1 MTITQT
7 QTPYKVKG
15 VFLET
20 CNCDSGCNCNF
31 GGFPDHGSCEALI
44 GIKIDEGKIGDADL
58 SGMKVVLAVKW
69 PKAIHEGDGAAAIYI
84 DESATEEQV
93 DGIATILTG
102 QAGGMPWEILATTLS
117 SLDGPHMKSINMDI
131 NGRNSGFSID
141 GICEVK
147 FTPLLNPVTG
157 AENEVHIVFP
167 TGGLIWDDGDNA
179 ATAVMKVD
187 TGSIQFDHSGQSA
200 IFAPVEWTNQ

>member
-1 MTITQT
+1 MTQT
-7 QTPYKVKG
+7 QTPYRVKG

-44 GIKIDEGKIGDADL
+44 GIKIDEGKIGDVDL
-58 SGMKVVLAVKW
+58 SGMKVVLAAKW

-93 DGIATILTG
+93 GGIATILTG

-117 SLDGPHMKSINMDI
+117 SLDGPHMTSIKMDV

-141 GICEVK
+141 GICEAK

-157 AENEVHIVFP
+157 DENEVHIVFP
-167 TGGLIWDDGDNA
+167 GGGLIWDDGDNA
-179 ATAVMKVD
+179 CTSVMKVD
-187 TGSIQFDHSGQSA
+187 TGSIKFDHSGQSA

>member
-1 MTITQT
+1 MVQT
-7 QTPYKVKG
+7 QTPYRIKAKW
-15 VFLET
+15 LET
-20 CNCDSGCNCNF
+20 CNCDPGCNCNF

-44 GIKIDEGKIGDADL
+44 GIKIDEGKIGDVDL

-84 DESATEEQV
+84 DESASEEQV
-93 DGIATILTG
+93 GGMATILTG

-117 SLDGPHMKSINMDI
+117 SLDGPHLKSIKMDV

-147 FTPLLNPVTG
+147 FTPLLNPITG
-157 AENEVHIVFP
+157 DENEVHIVFP
-167 TGGLIWDDGDNA
+167 GGGLIWDDGDNA
-179 ATAVMKVD
+179 KTSVMKVD
-187 TGSIQFDHSGQSA
+187 TGSIKFDHSGQSA
-200 IFAPVEWTNQ
+200 IFAPIEWTNQ

>member
-1 MTITQT
+1 MTQT
-7 QTPYKVKG
+7 QTPYRVKG

-44 GIKIDEGKIGDADL
+44 GIKIDEGKIGDVDL

-84 DESATEEQV
+84 DDSATEEQV
-93 DGIATILTG
+93 GGIATILTG

-117 SLDGPHMKSINMDI
+117 SLDGPHLKPIKMDV

-147 FTPLLNPVTG
+147 FTPLMNPVTG
-157 AENEVHIVFP
+157 EENEVHIVFP
-167 TGGLIWDDGDNA
+167 KGGLIWDDGDNA
-179 ATAVMKVD
+179 ATSVMKVD
-187 TGSIQFDHSGQSA
+187 TGSIKFDHSGQSA

>member
-1 MTITQT
+1 MTQT

-15 VFLET
+15 VFLES
-20 CNCDSGCNCNF
+20 CNCDSGGNCNF
-31 GGFPDHGSCEALI
+31 GGFPDHGSCEAVV
-44 GIKIDEGKIGDADL
+44 GIQIDEGNIGDTDL
-58 SGMKVVLAVKW
+58 SGMKLVLVVKW

-84 DESATEEQV
+84 DESASEEQV
-93 DGIATILTG
+93 GGIATILTG

-117 SLDGPHMKSINMDI
+117 SLDGPHMKSIKMDV

-157 AENEVHIVFP
+157 DENEVHIVFP
-167 TGGLIWDDGDNA
+167 GGGMIWDDGDNA
-179 ATAVMKVD
+179 KTSVMNVD
-187 TGSIQFDHSGQSA
+187 TGAIKFDHSGQSA

>member
-1 MTITQT
+1 MVQT
-7 QTPYKVKG
+7 KTPYRIKG

-31 GGFPDHGSCEALI
+31 GGFPDHGSCEGLI
-44 GIKIDEGKIGDADL
+44 GIKIDEGKIGDTDL
-58 SGMKVVLAVKW
+58 SGMKVVLVAKW
-69 PKAIHEGDGAAAIYI
+69 PKAIHDGDGAAAIYI
-84 DESATEEQV
+84 DESASEEQV
-93 DGIATILTG
+93 SGLATILTG

-117 SLDGPHMKSINMDI
+117 SLDGPHMKSINMDV

-157 AENEVHIVFP
+157 DENEVHIVFP
-167 TGGLIWDDGDNA
+167 GGGLIWDDGDNA
-179 ATAVMKVD
+179 RTAVMKVD
-187 TGSIQFDHSGQSA
+187 TGAIKFDHTGQSA
-200 IFAPVEWTNQ
+200 IFAPIEWTNQ

>member
-1 MTITQT
+1 MTQT

-15 VFLET
+15 VFLES

-31 GGFPDHGSCEALI
+31 GGFPDHGSCEGLV
-44 GIKIDEGKIGDADL
+44 GIHIDEGNIGDIDL
-58 SGMKVVLAVKW
+58 SGMKLVLAVKW

-84 DESATEEQV
+84 DESASEEQV
-93 DGIATILTG
+93 GGIATILTG
-102 QAGGMPWEILATTLS
+102 QAGGMPWEVLATTLS
-117 SLDGPHMKSINMDI
+117 SLDGPHMKSIKMDV

-157 AENEVHIVFP
+157 DENEVHIAFP
-167 TGGLIWDDGDNA
+167 PGGGMIWDDGDCA
-179 ATAVMKVD
+179 KTSVMKVD
-187 TGSIQFDHSGQSA
+187 TGAIKFDHSGQNA

>member
-1 MTITQT
+1 MAAT
-7 QTPYKVKG
+7 QTPYRVKG

-44 GIKIDEGKIGDADL
+44 GIKIDEGKIGEVDL
-58 SGMKVVLAVKW
+58 SGVKVVLAVKW

-93 DGIATILTG
+93 GGIATILTG

-117 SLDGPHMKSINMDI
+117 SLDGPHMKTINMDV
-131 NGRNSGFSID
+131 NGRNSGFSIG

-147 FTPLLNPVTG
+147 FTPLINTVTG
-157 AENEVHIVFP
+157 DENEVHIVFP
-167 TGGLIWDDGDNA
+167 GGGLIWDDGDNA
-179 ATAVMKVD
+179 KTSVMKVD
-187 TGSIQFDHSGQSA
+187 TGAIKFDHSGQSA

>member
-1 MTITQT
+1 MAQT
-7 QTPYKVKG
+7 KTPYRIKG

-31 GGFPDHGSCEALI
+31 GGFPDHGSCEGLI
-44 GIKIDEGKIGDADL
+44 GIKIDEGKIGDTDL
-58 SGMKVVLAVKW
+58 SGMKVVMAVKW
-69 PKAIHEGDGAAAIYI
+69 PKAIHEGDGAAAVYI
-84 DESATEEQV
+84 DESASEEQV
-93 DGIATILTG
+93 GGIATILTG

-117 SLDGPHMKSINMDI
+117 SLDGPHMKSINMDV

-157 AENEVHIVFP
+157 DENEVHIVFP
-167 TGGLIWDDGDNA
+167 GGGLIWDDGDNA
-179 ATAVMKVD
+179 QTAVMKVD
-187 TGSIQFDHSGQSA
+187 TGAIKFDHTGQSA